1 MQVNKM
7 EIVHS
12 DKKLNE
18 FVTYYDMGDD
28 CEDFKVF
35 VGENNEVF
43 LLKNTKKKKDYF
55 FPNQQ

>member
-1 MQVNKM
+1 MQVNKKQ
-7 EIVHS
+7 IIYC

-18 FVTYYDMGDD
+18 FVTYYDMDDD

-35 VGENNEVF
+35 LGENNQVF